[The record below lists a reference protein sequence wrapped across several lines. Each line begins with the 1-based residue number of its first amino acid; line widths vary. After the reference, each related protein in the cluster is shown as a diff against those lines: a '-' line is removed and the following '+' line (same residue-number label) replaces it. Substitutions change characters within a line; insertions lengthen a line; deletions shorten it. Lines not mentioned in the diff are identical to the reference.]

1 MHPLV
6 RIVCLIAFAVALQ
19 LMQWRLLAT
28 ACILLP
34 VLLVWRGASVFLVL
48 IRRARWLLLSILLI
62 YAFATPGEYLHG
74 FPDYAAPTYEGL
86 RIGVIQM
93 ARLAAMLAALS
104 LLLATSSREDIM
116 VGVYLLLQPLRVLKL
131 APERFS
137 ARLWLT
143 LHYVETM
150 PKGVLLRLRQHGWRL
165 EDILQEDVERPDVVL
180 MRFPKFNWHDA
191 LVVLLL
197 PMLFWMLA

>member
-6 RIVCLIAFAVALQ
+6 RIVCLVAFAVALQ
-19 LMQWRLLAT
+19 LVHWQLLAT
-28 ACILLP
+28 ACLVLP
-34 VLLVWRGASVFLVL
+34 VLLVWRGNAIFLVL
-48 IRRARWLLLSILLI
+48 LRRARWLMLSILLI
-62 YAFATPGEYLHG
+62 YAFATPGEYLPG

-86 RIGVIQM
+86 RTGIVQM
-93 ARLAAMLAALS
+93 ARLAAMLGALS

-165 EDILQEDVERPDVVL
+165 EDILQEDVERPEVVQ
-180 MRFPKFNWHDA
+180 MRFPKFHWYDA
-191 LVVLLL
+191 MVLLL
-197 PMLFWMLA
+197 LPVLFWMLA